1 MYIIIFCILLFILYY
16 ICIIK
21 ENYSQI
27 NGNKDVKL
35 FSGVLVKENIKYM
48 NRKKI
53 HIWRG
58 EREDNTFYF
67 MCKPIELSILNLV
80 KYDNNDIII
89 DCKFDYTNFDEINSN
104 DILIWIGEQKKP
116 DFNLLKQ
123 RNIYTIFYNIEP
135 HVNKYDSDEI
145 WTYSK
150 YLFDKY
156 EKNHINQII
165 KFIPIICEE
174 NIPFVPYNI
183 ANNNINLIF
192 FGVSWSR
199 SDKYKKLLESSLLK
213 DNLKEIYN
221 LWNDNDYNNFINSKP
236 NIFLNLTKHM
246 PDTED
251 YVLPS
256 VRINKLLSH
265 KAIIISEHTN
275 PIDEAYYKDMVYFC
289 NLEEIED
296 VYKKLISK
304 TNIELEQISN
314 DIYDKF
320 YNKFYYKNAV
330 KLITEK

>member
-1 MYIIIFCILLFILYY
+1 MYIIICCIVLFILYNLY
-16 ICIIK
+16 IK
-21 ENYSQI
+21 
-27 NGNKDVKL
+27 
-35 FSGVLVKENIKYM
+35 NIKYID
-48 NRKKI
+48 RKII
-53 HIWRG
+53 HVWRG
-58 EREDNTFYF
+58 ERGDNALYF
-67 MCKPIELSILNLV
+67 MCKPIELSILNLI
-80 KYDNNDIII
+80 KYENQKHIDNNDIII
-89 DCKFDYTNFDEINSN
+89 DYKFDYTNFDEINSN
-104 DILIWIGEQKKP
+104 DTLIWIGDQKKP

-320 YNKFYYKNAV
+320 YNKFYYKNEV